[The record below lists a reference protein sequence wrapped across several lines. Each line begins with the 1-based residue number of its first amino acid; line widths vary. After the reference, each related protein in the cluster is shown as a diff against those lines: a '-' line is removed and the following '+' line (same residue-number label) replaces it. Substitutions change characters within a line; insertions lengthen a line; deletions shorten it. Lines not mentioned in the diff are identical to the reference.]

1 MQSLV
6 TKLNE
11 LIDKATRHPTG
22 PSQEEKIVSLA
33 AYTEPS
39 KRETPDYMREI
50 RRMEDKLEELYRRMD
65 AKLKVFTA
73 SEPYRNSMEEST
85 VGIATL
91 SEADRRET
99 SDYMAAFSESNKSET
114 PELMEEFH
122 RMERSFTDR
131 LKDLYQRVRRVDNR
145 INSLAHSN
153 HINRPEHADSR
164 QRNRRYK
171 PVCYKCGRVGH
182 IQYNCY
188 YYRPED
194 PHQKHEER
202 QDYHAC
208 CSQEEN
214 YQPGPHSSARL
225 LSLDAQYA
233 RRIQEYHY
241 KTQSPKPEVQSSRQP
256 IRTCSLTFEG
266 EENSSDH
273 LIDAPPKQSNTNIQ
287 KTEAIAAR
295 SNQKEMLKV
304 TTERNPQTMRKQEV
318 AYKRNRPESKS
329 TVNQPSNILLLRGS
343 EVNLKSNDLTT
354 EGKIAGQA
362 VQLLVDTGACV
373 SAIDE
378 QFFWKIYGNF
388 PPKMSDGSL
397 SSVQTVSGDTV
408 PVLGKITVPLQL
420 NGREHPCDF
429 HVMQNL
435 AYDAILGRDFLQ
447 KNGAQIDLVD
457 NTLSFKAAGHP
468 GKHSS
473 KTTIPVMGTFLPQ
486 QIRLKEKKTIATHVD
501 PVLSSKSIGST
512 CKPIHR
518 SETNKELCFNRSL
531 LVLMLVLLY
540 LLTASHTQD
549 NDNPVIQKLPKFFA
563 HGIPDGIRDARVP
576 CTPVTHL
583 QVDHN
588 ESEQSM
594 APNERKV
601 EKIEALKSGD
611 VLKTLKSDYSS
622 PLTVDQEMQEEN
634 GEKDVFYVIVSEQLG
649 SEGPRY

>member
-1 MQSLV
+1 
-6 TKLNE
+6 
-11 LIDKATRHPTG
+11 
-22 PSQEEKIVSLA
+22 
-33 AYTEPS
+33 
-39 KRETPDYMREI
+39 
-50 RRMEDKLEELYRRMD
+50 MEGKLEELYRRMD

-73 SEPYRNSMEEST
+73 SEPYRNSMEENT
-85 VGIATL
+85 AGIAAL

-114 PELMEEFH
+114 PELMEEIH
-122 RMERSFTDR
+122 RMERSFTDK
-131 LKDLYQRVRRVDNR
+131 LENLYQRVDNR

-153 HINRPEHADSR
+153 HINRPERADYR
-164 QRNRRYK
+164 ERNRRYK

-194 PHQKHEER
+194 
-202 QDYHAC
+202 YAYY
-208 CSQEEN
+208 SQEEN
-214 YQPGPHSSARL
+214 LQGSHSSARL
-225 LSLDAQYA
+225 FALDAQYA
-233 RRIQEYHY
+233 RHVQEYHD
-241 KTQSPKPEVQSSRQP
+241 KTQSPKPEVQPSSQP
-256 IRTCSLTFEG
+256 VRTCSLTFEG

-273 LIDAPPKQSNTNIQ
+273 VIAALPKQGNTNSQ
-287 KTEAIAAR
+287 KTEANIAR
-295 SNQKEMLKV
+295 SNQKVKLRV
-304 TTERNPQTMRKQEV
+304 TNERKPQIMPKQEPTS
-318 AYKRNRPESKS
+318 ARNRPKSKS
-329 TVNQPSNILLLRGS
+329 AVNQPSNILLFRGS
-343 EVNLKSNDLTT
+343 EINLKSNDLTI

-362 VQLLVDTGACV
+362 VRLLVDTGACV
-373 SAIDE
+373 PAIDE
-378 QFFWKIYGNF
+378 QFFTEIYGHF

-397 SSVQTVSGDTV
+397 SSVQTVSVDTV

-486 QIRLKEKKTIATHVD
+486 QKRLKEKKTVVTPVD
-501 PVLSSKSIGST
+501 PASSRKSIEPNR
-512 CKPIHR
+512 KLIHR
-518 SETNKELCFNRSL
+518 SETNKELCYNRSL

-540 LLTASHTQD
+540 LLTASHAQD

-563 HGIPDGIRDARVP
+563 HGIPVN
-576 CTPVTHL
+576 HL

-594 APNERKV
+594 APNE
-601 EKIEALKSGD
+601 KIKELKSGD
-611 VLKTLKSDYSS
+611 VLKN
-622 PLTVDQEMQEEN
+622 VE
-634 GEKDVFYVIVSEQLG
+634 V
-649 SEGPRY
+649 